1 MRAAAT
7 LIFFLIASPAL
18 AGPEVAL
25 REFSSSQIKKGVR
38 VLGLGG
44 DGATW
49 GNYSLNWKDASTA
62 LVDYGGT
69 FFTDTGND
77 IHFVAAGYTTPS
89 FWHGTALYVIA
100 MAEWASDLK
109 LHLKSPAF
117 PTGADLRG
125 EASDQAVF
133 IKIARPLGRG
143 VSIGVLLGW
152 ERSALSSVDPSGGGF
167 LNYATPGLPA
177 VGGGVTWEASRW
189 ILLGARFLLNND
201 WETRTDAKSSAS
213 GWYHS
218 WEWRLGISVRV
229 WRGALLDLGYV
240 GLWRGSAV
248 DGTATVEHALL
259 AGYEQEL
266 WPGHLIV
273 RAGWNETSPT
283 AGLTA
288 RFWRL
293 KLDVAYVYDLGV
305 KRTNGVFGNTDHSLL
320 VSLIFDYA
328 RRK

>member
-1 MRAAAT
+1 MRVAILVALLALAA
-7 LIFFLIASPAL
+7 PAF

-38 VLGLGG
+38 VLGMGG

-77 IHFVAAGYTTPS
+77 IHFVAVGYTSPP
-89 FWHGTALYVIA
+89 FWKDAALYVIA

-117 PTGADLRG
+117 PTGADLG
-125 EASDQAVF
+125 GDGSDQAIF
-133 IKIARPLGRG
+133 LKFAKPIGHG
-143 VSIGVLLGW
+143 VSLGVLRGW
-152 ERSALSSVDPSGGGF
+152 ERSSLTAVDPSGGGY
-167 LNYATPGLPA
+167 LKYTTPGLPSA
-177 VGGGVTWEASRW
+177 GGGLTWEATKW
-189 ILLGARFLLNND
+189 LLLGARFLLNND
-201 WETRTDAKSSAS
+201 WETRTDARSAAS

-229 WRGALLDLGYV
+229 WRGGLFDVGYV

-248 DGTATVEHALL
+248 DRTATIDHALL

-266 WPGHLIV
+266 WPNHLIV
-273 RAGWNETSPT
+273 RVGWNETSPT

-288 RFWRL
+288 RLGRF
-293 KLDVAYVYDLGV
+293 KLDVAYVYKLGV
-305 KRTNGVFGNTDHSLL
+305 ERTNGVFGHVDHSVLA
-320 VSLIFDYA
+320 SLIFNYA
-328 RRK
+328 R